1 MLYIISVMTHTYYR
15 FYTIWLSAFYVWWHT
30 LIMDSTLYDS
40 LHYMNNDRHW
50 LYIIHYTPLHSTLYV
65 SILSH
70 SLHMTCIMTDTH
82 YTPYTISTYTL
93 HYIPPSTVTYCTVHT
108 IHLYI
113 ISMMTHTHYTP
124 YTIYLHT
131 LHYIPQSTVTYCTVH
146 TIPLYIISMMTHTHF
161 TFYTTCLCLQSLI
174 THDTKYLHGVA
185 VVIRIDYF
193 IGLFC
198 RIQSLV

>member
-70 SLHMTCIMTDTH
+70 SLHMTCTMTHTH
-82 YTPYTISTYTL
+82 YTPYTIYLYTL
-93 HYIPPSTVTYCTVHT
+93 HYTPPSTVTNCTVHT

-113 ISMMTHTHYTP
+113 ISMMTHTH
-124 YTIYLHT
+124 
-131 LHYIPQSTVTYCTVH
+131 S
-146 TIPLYIISMMTHTHF
+146 

-185 VVIRIDYF
+185 VVSRINYF

-198 RIQSLV
+198 RIQSLL